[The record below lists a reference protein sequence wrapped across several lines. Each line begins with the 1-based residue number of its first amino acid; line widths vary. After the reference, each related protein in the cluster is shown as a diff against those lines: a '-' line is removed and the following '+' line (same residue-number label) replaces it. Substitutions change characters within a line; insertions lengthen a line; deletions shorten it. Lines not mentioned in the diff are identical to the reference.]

1 MHSMEYSTAEE
12 PMLIYMYI
20 YIYILTYVNLIRPTR
35 FIIESIK
42 QVIEMYHNMHHFVL
56 NKN

>member
-12 PMLIYMYI
+12 SMLIYM

>member
-1 MHSMEYSTAEE
+1 MHSMEYSAAEE
-12 PMLIYMYI
+12 PMLV
-20 YIYILTYVNLIRPTR
+20 YIYILTYVNIRRPTR

-42 QVIEMYHNMHHFVL
+42 QVTEMYHNMHHFVL